1 MVLFLYKLP
10 DETAANRRVAKALV
24 EKWSRPIFDQYRERR
39 DTSEVDERELQLLQV
54 HDLGRDTKLLLLQLR
69 VLTNQA
75 PVHVPT
81 LVPG

>member
-39 DTSEVDERELQLLQV
+39 DNNEVNERELQLLQV
-54 HDLGRDTKLLLLQLR
+54 HDCCQITQSAQ
-69 VLTNQA
+69 VNATSQ
-75 PVHVPT
+75 PPT
-81 LVPG
+81 LLC